1 MEIALYPSGKRSKK
15 FRSIL
20 FKGLWV
26 SRGQSPP
33 LASFAD
39 SHPFSPFPKC
49 SCPHRSAQRNPK
61 YCPKRKSC
69 HIGSAL
75 RGRPLLQVSPS
86 FSNSPPDC
94 WKNSP
99 SVERTACKRFGSC
112 EKVWESNQGAN
123 EGLCPF
129 NPHAPFKKGSI
140 LNFLTSYF
148 GRIFTHAGVLAV
160 FKPRRGR
167 LKIPVAPTGKLK
179 LHVFPLRRAK
189 ENKHFG
195 RFF

>member
-1 MEIALYPSGKRSKK
+1 MDLETPQNLPDSEVKK

-33 LASFAD
+33 LAPFAD
-39 SHPFSPFPKC
+39 SHSFSPFPKC
-49 SCPHRSAQRNPK
+49 YRPHRSAQRNPK

-69 HIGSAL
+69 RIGSAL
-75 RGRPLLQVSPS
+75 RGRPLLQVAPS

-99 SVERTACKRFGSC
+99 PVERTACKRFGSC

-140 LNFLTSYF
+140 LNFYDFLF
-148 GRIFTHAGVLAV
+148 RQV
-160 FKPRRGR
+160 FRGSESW
-167 LKIPVAPTGKLK
+167 I
-179 LHVFPLRRAK
+179 
-189 ENKHFG
+189 
-195 RFF
+195 

>member
-1 MEIALYPSGKRSKK
+1 MGVERAKPSVHTGNRYSFFFTTEKRSC
-15 FRSIL
+15 FSC
-20 FKGLWV
+20 
-26 SRGQSPP
+26 
-33 LASFAD
+33 LAQQD
-39 SHPFSPFPKC
+39 
-49 SCPHRSAQRNPK
+49 PK

-69 HIGSAL
+69 RIGSAL

-99 SVERTACKRFGSC
+99 SFERTACKRFGSC

-140 LNFLTSYF
+140 LNFYDFLF
-148 GRIFTHAGVLAV
+148 REV
-160 FKPRRGR
+160 FRGS
-167 LKIPVAPTGKLK
+167 
-179 LHVFPLRRAK
+179 
-189 ENKHFG
+189 ES
-195 RFF
+195 

>member
-1 MEIALYPSGKRSKK
+1 MEIALYPSGRRSKK

-69 HIGSAL
+69 RIGSAL
-75 RGRPLLQVSPS
+75 RGRPLLQVAPS

-99 SVERTACKRFGSC
+99 PVERTAYKSFDHCDDRPRALPSGHP
-112 EKVWESNQGAN
+112 QA
-123 EGLCPF
+123 
-129 NPHAPFKKGSI
+129 FKK
-140 LNFLTSYF
+140 
-148 GRIFTHAGVLAV
+148 A
-160 FKPRRGR
+160 
-167 LKIPVAPTGKLK
+167 
-179 LHVFPLRRAK
+179 
-189 ENKHFG
+189 
-195 RFF
+195 